1 MATMRPVMSEQ
12 QLELIKTVTL
22 FLNEGI
28 PSGDVV
34 LDDKAGGDIYLNF
47 VLRYSNDGTSSRST
61 FSADDEHHAQVT
73 IHTRPGATTR
83 FASPALI
90 GTYGNSKGLYLYV
103 VAEPKI
109 EGAGHRTTIMF
120 YTNKE

>member
-1 MATMRPVMSEQ
+1 MSEQ

-34 LDDKAGGDIYLNF
+34 LDDKAGGDIYLTF
-47 VLRYSNDGTSSRST
+47 ALRYSDDSAVSKST
-61 FSADDEHHAQVT
+61 FNADDEHHAQVT

-83 FASPALI
+83 FASPTLI
-90 GTYGNSKGLYLYV
+90 GTYGSSKDLYLHV
-103 VAEPKI
+103 VVEPKI
-109 EGAGHRTTIMF
+109 EGAGHRTTIIF